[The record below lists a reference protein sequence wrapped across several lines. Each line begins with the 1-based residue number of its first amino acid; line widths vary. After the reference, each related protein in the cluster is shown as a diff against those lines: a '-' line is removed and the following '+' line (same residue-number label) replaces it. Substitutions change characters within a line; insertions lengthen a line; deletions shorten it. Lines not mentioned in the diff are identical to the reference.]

1 MIIDITKSGY
11 RKGYLPR
18 HGVGVFHPFFA
29 TANAAFRKSALE
41 AVKGFDGRCATGEDI
56 DLCIRVARADY
67 ELWFEPAAK
76 VTHFH
81 RSTLRGLLVQ
91 WFRYGYG
98 HAYLFR
104 KHGPRHRLEFY
115 RYDLSETNDSPFG
128 ISRVLSV
135 ASPVPGMVFLS
146 SYHAMHLGLLVA
158 LAGFGTGARAVGWTG
173 ALGAA
178 VAAAWYFAPRLDA
191 RRPLRSIALSAM
203 RYVAD
208 AAYVTGGILGGL
220 SQRMIYLE
228 ATRTRRDT
236 GVPSGERR

>member
-29 TANAAFRKSALE
+29 TANAAFRRSALE
-41 AVKGFDGRCATGEDI
+41 AVNGFDGRCATGEDI

-67 ELWFEPAAK
+67 ELWFEPSAK

-104 KHGPRHRLEFY
+104 KHGPARRLEFY
-115 RYDLSETNDSPFG
+115 RYDLSKTNDSPFG
-128 ISRVLSV
+128 IARVLSLP
-135 ASPVPGMVFLS
+135 SPVPGMVFLS
-146 SYHAMHLGLLVA
+146 SYHAMHLGLVGAVA
-158 LAGFGTGARAVGWTG
+158 AFAAGARALGWT
-173 ALGAA
+173 ALLGAA
-178 VAAAWYFAPRLDA
+178 VAAAWYFAPGLDA
-191 RRPLRSIALSAM
+191 RHPFRSMARSAL
-203 RYVAD
+203 RYVSD
-208 AAYVTGGILGGL
+208 GAYVLGGL
-220 SQRMIYLE
+220 LGGFSQGMIYLE
-228 ATRTRRDT
+228 ATRTRRDRGAT
-236 GVPSGERR
+236 AGGRE